1 MMIVMK
7 DIFYK
12 LMFNDLQN
20 IEKLIANVHD
30 GKEHVIHI
38 ENLKQALIRG
48 LVFKKFI

>member
-48 LVFKKFI
+48 LVFEKFI